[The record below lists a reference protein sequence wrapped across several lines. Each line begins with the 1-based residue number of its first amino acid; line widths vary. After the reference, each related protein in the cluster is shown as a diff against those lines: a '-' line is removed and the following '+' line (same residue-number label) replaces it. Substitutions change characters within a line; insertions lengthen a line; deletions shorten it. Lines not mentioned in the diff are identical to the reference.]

1 MLVPLQCR
9 RRVLQLEGAGLLVP
23 LQAAAAGCCFRVL
36 LLEWCV
42 RCGAGLP
49 VQNASNL
56 QGAAVRVLC
65 VCVFVFHL
73 YRCKTSI
80 MCRGQRDLQMWPL
93 PTKLHTG

>member
-9 RRVLQLEGAGLLVP
+9 RRVLQLEGAGLPVP

-49 VQNASNL
+49 VLLQDDAVAGWRCWLLLQNASSGCCCQSAVCAL
-56 QGAAVRVLC
+56 GVAAGSGC
-65 VCVFVFHL
+65 EI
-73 YRCKTSI
+73 S
-80 MCRGQRDLQMWPL
+80 MAGP
-93 PTKLHTG
+93 

>member
-1 MLVPLQCR
+1 MRFP
-9 RRVLQLEGAGLLVP
+9 AGLLAP
-23 LQAAAAGCCFRVL
+23 LHVAAAKCCFRVL

-65 VCVFVFHL
+65 VCEPP
-73 YRCKTSI
+73 I
-80 MCRGQRDLQMWPL
+80 AGGQS
-93 PTKLHTG
+93 HVCS